1 MSAGPPD
8 DAPGGGRPTPRRD
21 QARPRKTGPRPHERP
36 GASPILRF
44 RGVKKAFGPQ
54 VIYDGLDLDVYRG
67 ETLTIIGGSGVG
79 KSVMLKLLI
88 RLLEPDEGEIL
99 AFGEDVR
106 QMDEAALLGLR
117 ARVAMLFQGA
127 ALFDSLSVAENI
139 KYPLREH
146 QWGTEAEMDRRV
158 AEVLDMVDL
167 PGVEEKKPSQLSGGM
182 RKRVGLAR
190 AIAMKPEVILYDEP
204 TTGLDPINVRRIN
217 TLILHLQEKLGVTS
231 LVVTHDMD
239 TVFTITDR
247 LAMVH
252 GKRIAFAGTAEEART
267 SDFRYLRE
275 FVQGGWGTLDE
286 DL

>member
-1 MSAGPPD
+1 MSTLD
-8 DAPGGGRPTPRRD
+8 RPTPRRS
-21 QARPRKTGPRPHERP
+21 QALDRGEADRDGPHPHE
-36 GASPILRF
+36 ADDAEVVISF
-44 RGVKKAFGPQ
+44 RGVTKAFGSQ
-54 VIYDGLDLDVYRG
+54 VIYEGLDLDVYRG

-88 RLLEPDEGEIL
+88 RLLEPDDGVIT
-99 AFGEDVR
+99 AFGENVLEMD
-106 QMDEAALLGLR
+106 DEALLKLR

-146 QWGTEAEMDRRV
+146 RWGTEAEMDARV
-158 AEVLDMVDL
+158 EEVLDMVDL
-167 PGVEEKKPSQLSGGM
+167 PGVEHKKPSQLSGGM

-217 TLILHLQEKLGVTS
+217 TLILGLQERLGVTS

-239 TVFTITDR
+239 TVFTVTNR

-252 GKRIAFAGTAEEART
+252 DKRIAFAGTTTEARN
-267 SDFRYLRE
+267 SGFRYLEE

>member
-1 MSAGPPD
+1 MSGPNE
-8 DAPGGGRPTPRRD
+8 RPSPRRD
-21 QARPRKTGPRPHERP
+21 EDSDRADRVRPHEVP
-36 GASPILRF
+36 GAEPIIRF
-44 RGVKKAFGPQ
+44 RGVCKAFGPQ

-88 RLLEPDEGEIL
+88 RLLEPDAGDII
-99 AFGEDVR
+99 AFGQNVR
-106 QMDEAALLGLR
+106 DMDGAALLKLR

-127 ALFDSLSVAENI
+127 ALFDSLTVAENI

-146 QWGTEAEMDRRV
+146 RWGTEAEMDARV
-158 AEVLDMVDL
+158 TEVLQMVDL

-217 TLILHLQEKLGVTS
+217 TLILNLQERLGVTS
-231 LVVTHDMD
+231 MVVTHDMD
-239 TVFTITDR
+239 TVFTVTDR
-247 LAMVH
+247 MAMVH
-252 GKRIAFAGTAEEART
+252 SKRIAFAGTPKEART